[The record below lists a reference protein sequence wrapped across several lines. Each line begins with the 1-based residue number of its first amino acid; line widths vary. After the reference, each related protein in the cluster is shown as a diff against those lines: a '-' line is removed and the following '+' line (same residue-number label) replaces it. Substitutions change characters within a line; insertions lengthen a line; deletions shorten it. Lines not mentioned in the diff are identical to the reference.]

1 MALIV
6 QPLLTGLKAP
16 ITNSPAVKSSATS
29 TRRDA
34 LLLASLTATAITLP
48 PLAATAASP
57 PLSIY
62 SEESVP
68 WGPFKDLT
76 DDQMMAIAATS
87 NEPAAGT
94 ILPSGVRVIDLVVGD
109 GPQPA
114 KGAGVWLDYKVYA
127 QPWDSG
133 KPVADWTYLDGRPYA
148 YTLGSPTDRI
158 PRMIDEGVVGMRE
171 GGWRRLIVP
180 DAYGDDGLRKRNP
193 LRGGASYT
201 PPKAGFVVKP
211 HAFAWVELI
220 MVDGGSGRC
229 IERLPEPGRLCVGAK

>member
-1 MALIV
+1 MALLG

-34 LLLASLTATAITLP
+34 LLLASLSATAITFP
-48 PLAATAASP
+48 PLAANAASP

-127 QPWDSG
+127 QP
-133 KPVADWTYLDGRPYA
+133 
-148 YTLGSPTDRI
+148 
-158 PRMIDEGVVGMRE
+158 
-171 GGWRRLIVP
+171 
-180 DAYGDDGLRKRNP
+180 
-193 LRGGASYT
+193 
-201 PPKAGFVVKP
+201 
-211 HAFAWVELI
+211 
-220 MVDGGSGRC
+220 
-229 IERLPEPGRLCVGAK
+229 